1 MNFEISLL
9 PALGG
14 YWLLT
19 HFIPTRTEALRQS
32 GYHIA
37 FRSAVVGL
45 VLFVLAYLIL
55 HSVKDT
61 QELVITTDYATA
73 FHARSQA
80 SASRLLQDNPNDFR
94 VVIPRSEIV
103 SARLFDPE
111 LHQMFQEAAD

>member
-19 HFIPTRTEALRQS
+19 HLIPTRTEALRQS

-45 VLFVLAYLIL
+45 LLFVLAYLIL
-55 HSVKDT
+55 HSV
-61 QELVITTDYATA
+61 
-73 FHARSQA
+73 
-80 SASRLLQDNPNDFR
+80 
-94 VVIPRSEIV
+94 IV
-103 SARLFDPE
+103 SARLFDPV
-111 LHQMFQEAAD
+111 LHQKFQESVD

>member
-19 HFIPTRTEALRQS
+19 HLIPTRTEALRQS

-45 VLFVLAYLIL
+45 LLFVLAYLIL
-55 HSVKDT
+55 HLHFMPTVRRT
-61 QELVITTDYATA
+61 RPGCFEITPMTFASSFRGRKSCPLASSIQYSPRNSKNPPTDQPAM
-73 FHARSQA
+73 
-80 SASRLLQDNPNDFR
+80 
-94 VVIPRSEIV
+94 V
-103 SARLFDPE
+103 
-111 LHQMFQEAAD
+111 